1 MRSEVTSGLDAKLEA
16 EFTSDLETFD
26 LKLTTEFAD
35 HGGKKL
41 DVRLKVKDEKL
52 EVVAIKRNDTK
63 LATFDLLCLHRY
75 IWNSL
80 MMTTVTCF

>member
-1 MRSEVTSGLDAKLEA
+1 MRSEVASGFDASLEA
-16 EFTSDLETFD
+16 EFTTELETFD
-26 LKLTTEFAD
+26 LKLTAEFAD

-52 EVVAIKRNDTK
+52 EVVAITWNDTK